1 MMEKLFDLPLP
12 ALLLGQQDVIYLTT
26 IISIFFCFLF
36 PIISLLMAFETYYIL
51 KCAIEWNTEQIMVNL
66 YFSYK
71 FFIWPQKGPSICSVI
86 VTYILK
92 NIFFPPPPF
101 LFYATNIFH
110 HADKSALFKNAKW
123 LYMLHFASLQS
134 QEQAVQVLSL
144 ECRKKQ
150 KPVPRQDVK
159 QGRPLTASC

>member
-36 PIISLLMAFETYYIL
+36 PIISLLMAFETYCIL

-71 FFIWPQKGPSICSVI
+71 FFIWPQKGPSICSV
-86 VTYILK
+86 TYILK
-92 NIFFPPPPF
+92 NIFFPAPF
-101 LFYATNIFH
+101 FFMLQIFSVMQINQH
-110 HADKSALFKNAKW
+110 YLKMQNDSICYVLPACKARNKQCKSFLWSAEKNRN
-123 LYMLHFASLQS
+123 LCLGRMLNREDL
-134 QEQAVQVLSL
+134 
-144 ECRKKQ
+144 
-150 KPVPRQDVK
+150 
-159 QGRPLTASC
+159 